1 MCKKSNQDILQQFDC
16 SDFMADCS
24 GSIAG
29 CGDSIEGDSSSLPSG
44 DVPMAENN
52 IPMTPCSVSREQ
64 SPIVNSPTVPN
75 NPKAQFNSQNTTDYN
90 DQDWMLYALALADK
104 AEAVGEIP
112 VGAVL
117 VKNNEVI
124 AEGWNL
130 SIVEHNACAHAEII
144 AITNAGKVLKNY
156 RLIDCTLYVTLEP
169 CPMCAGALVH
179 ARIKR
184 LVYGAGDY
192 KTGAA
197 GSVFD
202 LVRNEHLN
210 HQIEV
215 TSGIYAEQCANKIS
229 DFFRRRRKEKKALK
243 QANKGEKGNV

>member
-1 MCKKSNQDILQQFDC
+1 MSETVLEGALFHPHDINPAETNQCEIDKKW
-16 SDFMADCS
+16 MA
-24 GSIAG
+24 
-29 CGDSIEGDSSSLPSG
+29 
-44 DVPMAENN
+44 
-52 IPMTPCSVSREQ
+52 
-64 SPIVNSPTVPN
+64 
-75 NPKAQFNSQNTTDYN
+75 
-90 DQDWMLYALALADK
+90 YALSLADK
-104 AEAVGEIP
+104 AEQVDEIP

-117 VKNNEVI
+117 IKDDQII

-130 SIVEHNACAHAEII
+130 SILNHDACAHAEIM
-144 AITNAGKVLKNY
+144 AIRNAGKVLENY

-202 LVRNEHLN
+202 LVRNDKLN

-215 TSGIYAEQCANKIS
+215 SSGVLAEQCATKVS
-229 DFFRRRRKEKKALK
+229 DFFKRRRKEKKALK
-243 QANKGEKGNV
+243 KSFLKTQLEKENE

>member
-1 MCKKSNQDILQQFDC
+1 MSDIAVL
-16 SDFMADCS
+16 S
-24 GSIAG
+24 
-29 CGDSIEGDSSSLPSG
+29 
-44 DVPMAENN
+44 
-52 IPMTPCSVSREQ
+52 EQ
-64 SPIVNSPTVPN
+64 HQIDE
-75 NPKAQFNSQNTTDYN
+75 K
-90 DQDWMLYALALADK
+90 WMNYALSLADK
-104 AEAVGEIP
+104 AEQLNEIP

-117 VKNNEVI
+117 IKDDQII

-130 SIVEHNACAHAEII
+130 SILNHDACAHAEII
-144 AITNAGKVLKNY
+144 AIRKAGKVLQNY

-169 CPMCAGALVH
+169 CPMCAGSLVH

-202 LVRNEHLN
+202 LVRHQQLN

-215 TSGIYAEQCANKIS
+215 TSGILAAQCATKIS
-229 DFFRRRRKEKKALK
+229 DFFKRRRKEKKALK
-243 QANKGEKGNV
+243 KLQITAQREQHEK

>member
-1 MCKKSNQDILQQFDC
+1 MISDMRKIDLLESQLEIDCK
-16 SDFMADCS
+16 
-24 GSIAG
+24 
-29 CGDSIEGDSSSLPSG
+29 
-44 DVPMAENN
+44 
-52 IPMTPCSVSREQ
+52 
-64 SPIVNSPTVPN
+64 
-75 NPKAQFNSQNTTDYN
+75 
-90 DQDWMLYALALADK
+90 WMNYALSLADK
-104 AEAVGEIP
+104 AESVGEIP

-117 VKNNEVI
+117 VKHDKVV

-130 SIVEHNACAHAEII
+130 SIFNHDASAHAEIM
-144 AITNAGKVLKNY
+144 AIQSAGKNIQNY

-197 GSVFD
+197 GSVFN
-202 LVRNEHLN
+202 LVQNDKLN

-215 TSGIYAEQCANKIS
+215 TSGILAEQCATKIS
-229 DFFRRRRKEKKALK
+229 AFFKKRRSQKKQLK
-243 QANKGEKGNV
+243 NELKK

>member
-1 MCKKSNQDILQQFDC
+1 MFDTLPVDTQQEIDEKW
-16 SDFMADCS
+16 MA
-24 GSIAG
+24 
-29 CGDSIEGDSSSLPSG
+29 
-44 DVPMAENN
+44 
-52 IPMTPCSVSREQ
+52 
-64 SPIVNSPTVPN
+64 
-75 NPKAQFNSQNTTDYN
+75 
-90 DQDWMLYALALADK
+90 YALRLADK
-104 AEAVGEIP
+104 AEQENEIP

-117 VKNNEVI
+117 IKDDQVI

-130 SIVEHNACAHAEII
+130 SILNHDACAHAEIM
-144 AITNAGKVLKNY
+144 AIRKAGQVLENY

-202 LVRNEHLN
+202 LVRNQQLN

-215 TSGIYAEQCANKIS
+215 TSDVLAEQCATKIS
-229 DFFRRRRKEKKALK
+229 DFFKRRRKEKKALK
-243 QANKGEKGNV
+243 KSLITANL

>member
-1 MCKKSNQDILQQFDC
+1 MHTINEQQ
-16 SDFMADCS
+16 
-24 GSIAG
+24 
-29 CGDSIEGDSSSLPSG
+29 
-44 DVPMAENN
+44 
-52 IPMTPCSVSREQ
+52 
-64 SPIVNSPTVPN
+64 TVLE
-75 NPKAQFNSQNTTDYN
+75 TDHYT
-90 DQDWMLYALALADK
+90 DQDWMLYALSLADN

-117 VKNNEVI
+117 VKDNKII

-130 SIVEHNACAHAEII
+130 SILEHNACAHAEII
-144 AITNAGKVLKNY
+144 AIGNAGKVLQNY

-169 CPMCAGALVH
+169 CPMCAGAIVH

-202 LVRNEHLN
+202 LVCNEKLN
-210 HQIEV
+210 HQVEV
-215 TSGIYAEQCANKIS
+215 TSGVYGEQCANKIS
-229 DFFRRRRKEKKALK
+229 DFFKRRRKEKKALK
-243 QANKGEKGNV
+243 KANNEGESHV

>member
-1 MCKKSNQDILQQFDC
+1 MVKDI
-16 SDFMADCS
+16 
-24 GSIAG
+24 
-29 CGDSIEGDSSSLPSG
+29 
-44 DVPMAENN
+44 NN
-52 IPMTPCSVSREQ
+52 
-64 SPIVNSPTVPN
+64 VNTALYS
-75 NPKAQFNSQNTTDYN
+75 
-90 DQDWMLYALALADK
+90 DQDWMQYALSLADK

-117 VKNNEVI
+117 VKDNEIVG
-124 AEGWNL
+124 EGWNV
-130 SIVEHNACAHAEII
+130 SILEHNACAHAEVKAI
-144 AITNAGKVLKNY
+144 AEAGVRLENY

-169 CPMCAGALVH
+169 CPMCAGAIVH

-210 HQIEV
+210 HQVEV
-215 TSGIYAEQCANKIS
+215 TSGVYAEECATKIS
-229 DFFRRRRKEKKALK
+229 EFFKRRRKEKKALK
-243 QANKGEKGNV
+243 QIMNKELKNEQ

>member
-1 MCKKSNQDILQQFDC
+1 MCKKSNQDTLQQFDC

-24 GSIAG
+24 GSI
-29 CGDSIEGDSSSLPSG
+29 EGYSSSSPSG

-64 SPIVNSPTVPN
+64 SPIVNS
-75 NPKAQFNSQNTTDYN
+75 PKAQFNSQNTTDYN

>member
-1 MCKKSNQDILQQFDC
+1 
-16 SDFMADCS
+16 
-24 GSIAG
+24 
-29 CGDSIEGDSSSLPSG
+29 
-44 DVPMAENN
+44 MAELQ
-52 IPMTPCSVSREQ
+52 T
-64 SPIVNSPTVPN
+64 
-75 NPKAQFNSQNTTDYN
+75 SQQEN
-90 DQDWMLYALALADK
+90 DEKWMNYALSLADK
-104 AEAVGEIP
+104 AELENEIP

-117 VKNNEVI
+117 VKDDKIV

-130 SIVEHNACAHAEII
+130 SIVNHDACAHAEIM
-144 AITNAGKVLKNY
+144 AIRNAGKIVENY

-202 LVRNEHLN
+202 LVRNEKLN

-215 TSGIYAEQCANKIS
+215 TSGIFAEQCATKIS
-229 DFFRRRRKEKKALK
+229 DFFKRRRKEKKALK
-243 QANKGEKGNV
+243 KLIIEEVKNEH

>member
-1 MCKKSNQDILQQFDC
+1 MSEQIELTQQQIDEKW
-16 SDFMADCS
+16 MA
-24 GSIAG
+24 
-29 CGDSIEGDSSSLPSG
+29 
-44 DVPMAENN
+44 
-52 IPMTPCSVSREQ
+52 
-64 SPIVNSPTVPN
+64 
-75 NPKAQFNSQNTTDYN
+75 
-90 DQDWMLYALALADK
+90 YALSLADK
-104 AEAVGEIP
+104 AELENEIP

-117 VKNNEVI
+117 VKDDQVV

-130 SIVEHNACAHAEII
+130 SILNHDACAHAEIM
-144 AITNAGKVLKNY
+144 AIRNAGQVVKNY

-202 LVRNEHLN
+202 LVRSEKLN

-215 TSGIYAEQCANKIS
+215 TSDIYADQCATKIS
-229 DFFRRRRKEKKALK
+229 NFFKRRRKEKKALK
-243 QANKGEKGNV
+243 KANLKETENVQQDS

>member
-1 MCKKSNQDILQQFDC
+1 MSEL
-16 SDFMADCS
+16 
-24 GSIAG
+24 
-29 CGDSIEGDSSSLPSG
+29 
-44 DVPMAENN
+44 
-52 IPMTPCSVSREQ
+52 
-64 SPIVNSPTVPN
+64 
-75 NPKAQFNSQNTTDYN
+75 NSQQKTDEK
-90 DQDWMLYALALADK
+90 WMAYALSLADK
-104 AEAVGEIP
+104 AELENEIP

-117 VKNNEVI
+117 IKDDQII

-130 SIVEHNACAHAEII
+130 SILNHDACGHAEIM
-144 AITNAGKVLKNY
+144 AIRNAGKALENY

-202 LVRNEHLN
+202 LVRSDKLN

-215 TSGIYAEQCANKIS
+215 TSGIHADECAMKIS
-229 DFFRRRRKEKKALK
+229 AFFKRRRKEKKALK
-243 QANKGEKGNV
+243 KMATETATREQNDI

>member
-1 MCKKSNQDILQQFDC
+1 MLEEQNLEQQEIDQKW
-16 SDFMADCS
+16 
-24 GSIAG
+24 
-29 CGDSIEGDSSSLPSG
+29 
-44 DVPMAENN
+44 
-52 IPMTPCSVSREQ
+52 MT
-64 SPIVNSPTVPN
+64 
-75 NPKAQFNSQNTTDYN
+75 
-90 DQDWMLYALALADK
+90 YALSLADK
-104 AEAVGEIP
+104 AEQENEIP

-117 VKNNEVI
+117 VKNDQVV

-130 SIVEHNACAHAEII
+130 SILNHDACAHAEIM
-144 AITNAGKVLKNY
+144 AIRNAGQVVENY

-202 LVRNEHLN
+202 LVRSDKLN

-215 TSGIYAEQCANKIS
+215 TSGIYAEQCATKIS
-229 DFFRRRRKEKKALK
+229 DFFKRRRKEKKALK
-243 QANKGEKGNV
+243 KAKELDHDQQNS

>member
-1 MCKKSNQDILQQFDC
+1 MHTIN
-16 SDFMADCS
+16 
-24 GSIAG
+24 
-29 CGDSIEGDSSSLPSG
+29 
-44 DVPMAENN
+44 
-52 IPMTPCSVSREQ
+52 EQ
-64 SPIVNSPTVPN
+64 HTALETNHYT
-75 NPKAQFNSQNTTDYN
+75 
-90 DQDWMLYALALADK
+90 DQDWMLYALSLADN

-117 VKNNEVI
+117 VKDNKII

-130 SIVEHNACAHAEII
+130 SILEHNACAHAEII
-144 AITNAGKVLKNY
+144 AIGNAGKVLKNY

-169 CPMCAGALVH
+169 CPMCAGAIVH

-202 LVRNEHLN
+202 LVCNEKLN
-210 HQIEV
+210 HQVEV
-215 TSGIYAEQCANKIS
+215 TSGVYSEQCANKIS
-229 DFFRRRRKEKKALK
+229 DFFKRRRKEKKALK
-243 QANKGEKGNV
+243 KANNEGERHV